1 MTAKGGK
8 GMSVMVAVNLRDYL
22 EQLQKEWATGV
33 ATEESYRPALKA
45 LLESSD
51 KRIQAVTE
59 PRRIACGAPDFVVQ
73 RSGTTIGYAETKDLG
88 ADLDAALQTE
98 QLQRYLENLPNL
110 LVTNYLEFRWFVDG
124 QERQRAQLGW
134 LTADG
139 QLVWDKAGMKQ
150 VAKLLTAF
158 LSHEPIC
165 VGTPDELARRMAQ
178 LTRMLRRVVEGALAQ
193 SPPSRLLTELR
204 DDLARVLMPIPFEQM
219 TKGQKQRWQ
228 SLFADMFAQ
237 TIAYGLFAARV
248 HFGGSGQTFNRFKAA
263 STIPPTTPLLRR
275 LFHELTS
282 PDIENEPFIGFVD
295 DLVQLL
301 ANADFA
307 AVLENFGKRQ
317 TGREDPTLHF
327 YETFLA
333 AYDPD
338 LRERRGVYYTPEPV
352 VYYIVHS
359 VDWLLRERFGLS
371 DGLADKEKV
380 EVTSDGKTEMRPRV
394 LVLDPACGTGT
405 FLYAVVDLVRKRF
418 RQRRQEGMWRS
429 FVREHLLPRLFGFEL
444 LIAPYTVAHLK
455 LSLQLTGYDLSEA
468 ERKNLGYSFQPN
480 ERLHIYL
487 TNTLEEPERQV
498 PQLTGLLRALSDEVQ
513 EANRIKAQLPIL
525 IVLGNPPYAGA
536 PTEIA
541 NEGTWGERLV
551 RQAYYR
557 LGDQPLEERNPK
569 VLLDDYVK
577 FIRFGQWRIERTG
590 AGILAFIT
598 NHGYLDNPTFRGMR
612 FSLLQTFDEIYL
624 LNLHGNKR
632 KREQAPD
639 GRPDENIFDIQQ
651 GVCIGIFVKLPNSE
665 QPSPSEPTR
674 HARVFYADLWGQR
687 KEKLNWL
694 WKNELSKTK
703 WQELQPQ
710 PPFFTF
716 CPEPTQLRQVY
727 DQWWRLTDIFPVH
740 SVGIVT
746 SRDSFVF
753 AFTRDELEQRLLE
766 FLNPRLTDDQARQR
780 FLRPNDKLNVA
791 AVRKTLREEN
801 WRDCIV
807 PCLYRPF
814 DVRFLLY
821 HPAVIERCRNEVM
834 QHMLGKENIAILFVR
849 QMTAPIFEHTLVTRF
864 PAEYKACSHDRNTYL
879 APLYLYPNDR
889 RAQQLFE
896 SYPPG
901 KEERRPNLNPDFV
914 KALTERLGLPFAFNA
929 SVTEG
934 VVTPE
939 DVLHYLYAVLH
950 SPTYRTRF
958 APFLRLDFP
967 RLPLPPD
974 AEAFRELTQ
983 LGADLV
989 SLHLLDDAYPFASW
1003 AKAKRPSPLASFSLA
1018 FPVAGNDKIE
1028 RVRYDE
1034 KTQRLFINAQQFFE
1048 GMPPEVWDFRVGG
1061 YRVLEKWL
1069 SERKGCTMTF
1079 NDQQQ
1084 VSRLVKVIEETLG
1097 LMAKIDEATQWLME

>member
-1 MTAKGGK
+1 
-8 GMSVMVAVNLRDYL
+8 MSVTVTVSLRDYL
-22 EQLQKEWATGV
+22 ERVRKEWETGV

-45 LLESSD
+45 LLESGD
-51 KRIQAVTE
+51 GRFLAITE

-73 RSGTTIGYAETKDLG
+73 RSGNTIGYAETKDLG

-124 QERQRAQLGW
+124 QERQRARWGW

-139 QLVWDKAGMKQ
+139 QLVWDEAGMAQ
-150 VAKLLTAF
+150 VSELLTAF
-158 LSHEPIC
+158 LSHEPIR
-165 VGTPDELARRMAQ
+165 VGTPDELAHRMAQ
-178 LTRMLRRVVEGALAQ
+178 LTRMLRRVAENALAQ

-204 DDLARVLMPIPFEQM
+204 DDLARVLMPVPFEQM
-219 TKGQKQRWQ
+219 TEEQRQRWQ

-248 HFGGSGQTFNRFKAA
+248 HFGGRGQDFNRFTAA

-282 PDIENEPFIGFVD
+282 PDIESEPFIGFVD

-307 AVLENFGKRQ
+307 TTLENFGKRR

-333 AYDPD
+333 AYDPT

-352 VYYIVHS
+352 VYFIVRS
-359 VDWLLRERFGLS
+359 VDWLLRERFRLP
-371 DGLADKEKV
+371 DGLADTEKV

-405 FLYAVVDLVRKRF
+405 FLYAVVDLVRERF

-455 LSLQLTGYDLSEA
+455 LSLQLTGYDLSEG
-468 ERKNLGYSFQPN
+468 ERANLSYSFQPG

-541 NEGTWGERLV
+541 NEDTWGERLV

-590 AGILAFIT
+590 RGILAFIT

-624 LNLHGNKR
+624 LNLHGNQR

-639 GRPDENIFDIQQ
+639 GRRDENIFDIQQ
-651 GVCIGIFVKLPNSE
+651 GVCIGIFVKLPASA
-665 QPSPSEPTR
+665 QSSPSEPTS
-674 HARVFYADLWGQR
+674 HARVFYADLWGR
-687 KEKLNWL
+687 REEKLNWL
-694 WKNELSKTK
+694 LENELATTQ
-703 WQELQPQ
+703 WQEWKPQ

-716 CPEPTQLRQVY
+716 RPEPVQLRQIY
-727 DQWWRLTDIFPVH
+727 DQWWRLTDIFPVY

-753 AFTRDELEQRLLE
+753 AFTRDELERRIQE

-780 FLRPNDKLNVA
+780 FLRPTDKLNVA
-791 AVRKTLREEN
+791 TVRETLRKEN
-801 WRDCIV
+801 WRDCLI

-821 HPAVIERCRNEVM
+821 HTAVIERCRNEVM
-834 QHMLGKENIAILFVR
+834 QHMLGKENIALLFVR
-849 QMTAPIFEHTLVTRF
+849 QMTAPVFEHALVTRF

-889 RAQQLFE
+889 RVRELFE

-901 KEERRPNLNPDFV
+901 KEERRPNLNPAFV
-914 KALTERLGLPFAFNA
+914 EALTERLSLPFDFNA
-929 SVTEG
+929 SATEG

-939 DVLHYLYAVLH
+939 DVLHYLYALLH

-974 AEAFRELTQ
+974 AEAFWELAQ

-989 SLHLLDDAYPFASW
+989 ALHLLDDDYPFASW
-1003 AKAKRPSPLASFSLA
+1003 VKAKRPSPLASFPLA
-1018 FPVAGNDKIE
+1018 FPVAGSDKIE

-1034 KTQRLFINAQQFFE
+1034 KTQRLFINARQFFE
-1048 GMPPEVWDFRVGG
+1048 GVPPEIWDFRVGG
-1061 YRVLEKWL
+1061 YRVLEKWIA
-1069 SERKGCTMTF
+1069 ERKGRRLEF
-1079 NDQQQ
+1079 DDQRQIA
-1084 VSRLVKVIEETLG
+1084 RLIKVIGETLR
-1097 LMAKIDEATQWLME
+1097 LMAAIDEATQWLTG